1 MRVAADV
8 EYYHGWQDDQSLVVY
23 RLSLNPV
30 DLVGLGFVHCEQ
42 IGCPQACSPLAYC
55 LSVYCLSRF
64 ALIGFITAVRTTL
77 PARFVTTQRIK
88 ARLAM
93 RMLGRKTIRAMT
105 T

>member
-1 MRVAADV
+1 M
-8 EYYHGWQDDQSLVVY
+8 
-23 RLSLNPV
+23 
-30 DLVGLGFVHCEQ
+30 
-42 IGCPQACSPLAYC
+42 
-55 LSVYCLSRF
+55 
-64 ALIGFITAVRTTL
+64 

>member
-1 MRVAADV
+1 MTLLASVLFTASRLVARR
-8 EYYHGWQDDQSLVVY
+8 LV
-23 RLSLNPV
+23 RRWLT
-30 DLVGLGFVHCEQ
+30 
-42 IGCPQACSPLAYC
+42 ACRFTAG
-55 LSVYCLSRF
+55 RF